1 MKFITCIFLYSLSLF
16 VFTSCNSGSAEK
28 HEKSPKDSVALKA
41 PFTGEITFADSVR
54 LHNDIAGFYQ
64 KYFLRRGFNGAI
76 LVAKKGHVVFEDYH
90 GSFNL
95 SKKDTLTAHSPFH
108 LASVSK
114 TFTAMAVVKLNEMGK
129 VNFSDDIRR
138 FFPSLP
144 YENITVHDLLTHRSA
159 LPNYIYFMHQ
169 LGWDEKM
176 KCTNRDVL
184 EYLIKFQPPLQGTP
198 GKHFTYCNT
207 NYSLLALIIER
218 ASGMKYPDFLEK
230 YFFEPLHME
239 DTYVYDVGDSSTAM
253 PSFDWRGRMEG
264 ATYLD
269 YGYGDKNIY
278 STPRDLLK
286 WDQALYTNLL
296 FKPEMLEAA
305 YTPYSNEKPGV
316 RNYGYGWRM
325 NVYPD
330 GRKIIYHNGW
340 WHGNNTVFIRM
351 IQDSVTIIVLGNK
364 YNRAIYDAR
373 KMIPIFQ
380 PTLELDDSEHSS
392 DRHSDMNNEDPADSS
407 STTAADSTAN

>member
-1 MKFITCIFLYSLSLF
+1 MKFYNYLIVISLSLF
-16 VFTSCNSGSAEK
+16 VFASCNSGSAGNNK
-28 HEKSPKDSVALKA
+28 VGDKDSAGYHA
-41 PFTGEITFADSVR
+41 PNPGDISAADSAR
-54 LHNDIAGFYQ
+54 LHNEIEAFYN

-76 LVAKKGHVVFEDYH
+76 LVAKKGHVLFEDYH

-95 SKKDTLTAHSPFH
+95 MKKDTLTEHSPFH

-114 TFTAMAVVKLNEMGK
+114 TFTAMAVVKLAEMGK
-129 VNFSDDIRR
+129 IFFSDDVRKYLPE
-138 FFPSLP
+138 FP
-144 YENITVHDLLTHRSA
+144 YDDIKIQDLLTHRSA
-159 LPNYIYFMHQ
+159 LPNYIYFMHD
-169 LGWDEKM
+169 LGWDEHM
-176 KCTNRDVL
+176 KCTNQDVL
-184 EYLIKFQPPLQGTP
+184 DYIVKYQPPLQGRP
-198 GKHFTYCNT
+198 GTHFTYCNT
-207 NYSLLALIIER
+207 NYSLLALILEK
-218 ASGMKYPDFLEK
+218 ASGMKYDKFLETT
-230 YFFEPLHME
+230 FFEPLHME
-239 DTYVYDVGDSSTAM
+239 DTYVYDVGDSATAM

-286 WDQALYTNLL
+286 WDQALYTNQL
-296 FKPEMLEAA
+296 FSPEMLKAA

-364 YNRAIYDAR
+364 YNRAIYDAK
-373 KMIPIFQ
+373 KMIPIFDSSH
-380 PTLELDDSEHSS
+380 ELDDSEHNSNSEEDHNAEESADTTTLKSS
-392 DRHSDMNNEDPADSS
+392 
-407 STTAADSTAN
+407 